1 MDRSVPKKGM
11 ALWEPEAE
19 GLAHLGGR
27 ASGDLV
33 KQVSS
38 ERRGKGGSGP
48 GEGGVAGGREGP
60 RHRDGLDE
68 DVPSDSGT
76 SSSSW
81 G

>member
-1 MDRSVPKKGM
+1 M
-11 ALWEPEAE
+11 E
-19 GLAHLGGR
+19 
-27 ASGDLV
+27 
-33 KQVSS
+33 QVSS